1 MNRVL
6 RAGAC
11 VAALGAAFWAGQW
24 GARSQPVATPPPAH
38 ADPVD
43 ASPAAR
49 GRTVTGVPA
58 VALPESLDTL
68 RGADFAAA
76 MPTLE
81 RLARG
86 GRADALRVLFRRL
99 DACASHH
106 PETAEE
112 IDAKVDDQY
121 RLALSRERIDAATC
135 ESRRA
140 EGGVCQAAEWRDET
154 LRMARDTGAECAAM
168 SPGQI
173 AARVEWARLAVE
185 RGDRAMVTA
194 LYGGGHF
201 RMDSIERMRH
211 LDALVPL
218 SRRLREEMDRLVD
231 AGDLD
236 ALQRM
241 AFGSM
246 SGGVLVDQDPVAA
259 YAAYLALQR
268 AAPERIASLGGRN
281 TFGQGLTPAQLADAH
296 ARAESLHARCCAR

>member
-1 MNRVL
+1 ME
-6 RAGAC
+6 
-11 VAALGAAFWAGQW
+11 
-24 GARSQPVATPPPAH
+24 TPPPSH
-38 ADPVD
+38 TD
-43 ASPAAR
+43 AVETSPAVR
-49 GRTVTGVPA
+49 GRTVAGVPV

-86 GRADALRVLFRRL
+86 GRADALRVLFGRL
-99 DACASHH
+99 DACASHRS
-106 PETAEE
+106 ETDEE
-112 IDAKVDDQY
+112 IEAKADDQY
-121 RLALSRERIDAATC
+121 RRALSREGIDAATC
-135 ESRRA
+135 ASRRA
-140 EGGVCQAAEWRDET
+140 EGGVCQAADWRDET
-154 LRMARDTGAECAAM
+154 LRMARDSGAECAAM
-168 SPGQI
+168 SPQQI

-194 LYGGGHF
+194 LYGVAQF

-241 AFGSM
+241 ALGSM
-246 SGGVLVDQDPVAA
+246 SGGVLVDQDPIAA
-259 YAAYLALQR
+259 YAAYLVLQR
-268 AAPERIASLGGRN
+268 AAPERIASLAGRN
-281 TFGQGLTPAQLADAH
+281 AFGQGLTPAQLADAH
-296 ARAESLHARCCAR
+296 ARAEALYTRCCAR